1 MGNFLLRRLLL
12 LIPVLWGVAT
22 LVFLLLHFI
31 PGDPVDLMLGDS
43 ALGTDRETLRDQ
55 LGLNDPLIVQYLRY
69 FGDLLQG
76 DWGTSLFSKKP
87 VFEEIM
93 ERVPATMELM
103 LGAMVVTIL
112 VAMPL
117 GLIAAVNKSTWI
129 DQGAMIFSLLG
140 VSIPNFWLGPML
152 ILLFSIHFDL
162 LPVNERGGLEHLIL
176 PALTLG
182 TSLASILARI
192 TRSSVVETLQA
203 EYIRTARSKGISEL
217 RILFRHALRN
227 ALIPI
232 VTVIGLQ
239 VGVLLSGAIITEAIF
254 DWPGLGNLLISAINS
269 RNYPLV
275 QGCVLFIAGSYVMV
289 NLVIDL
295 LYACL
300 LYTSDAAD
308 E

>member
-1 MGNFLLRRLLL
+1 MGNFLLRRILL

-43 ALGTDRETLRDQ
+43 ALGTDRESLRNQ

-103 LGAMVVTIL
+103 FGAMVVTIL

-117 GLIAAVNKSTWI
+117 GLIAAVSKGTWI

-192 TRSSVVETLQA
+192 TRSSVVETLEA

-295 LYACL
+295 LYAYL
-300 LYTSDAAD
+300 DPRIRLS
-308 E
+308 

>member
-1 MGNFLLRRLLL
+1 MLRRLLL

-69 FGDLLQG
+69 FGDLLHG

-117 GLIAAVNKSTWI
+117 GLIAAVNKGTWI

-140 VSIPNFWLGPML
+140 VSLPNFWLGPML

-295 LYACL
+295 LYAYL
-300 LYTSDAAD
+300 DPRIRLS
-308 E
+308 

>member
-1 MGNFLLRRLLL
+1 LLL

-69 FGDLLQG
+69 FGDLLKG

-117 GLIAAVNKSTWI
+117 GLIAAVNKGTWI

-182 TSLASILARI
+182 TSLAAILARI

-227 ALIPI
+227 ALVPI

-295 LYACL
+295 LYAYL
-300 LYTSDAAD
+300 DPRIRLS
-308 E
+308 

>member
-117 GLIAAVNKSTWI
+117 GLIAAVNKGTWI

-217 RILFRHALRN
+217 RILFRHALQN

-295 LYACL
+295 LYAYL
-300 LYTSDAAD
+300 DPRIRLS
-308 E
+308 

>member
-55 LGLNDPLIVQYLRY
+55 LGLNEPLIAQYLRY

-103 LGAMVVTIL
+103 FGAMVVTIL

-117 GLIAAVNKSTWI
+117 GLIAAVNKGTWI

-295 LYACL
+295 LYAYL
-300 LYTSDAAD
+300 DPRIRLS
-308 E
+308 

>member
-1 MGNFLLRRLLL
+1 MGSFLLRRLLL

-31 PGDPVDLMLGDS
+31 PGDPVDLLLGDS

-55 LGLNDPLIVQYLRY
+55 MGLNDPLIVQYLRY

-87 VFEEIM
+87 VFDEIL
-93 ERVPATMELM
+93 ERVPASMELM
-103 LGAMVVTIL
+103 FGAMVVTIL

-117 GLIAAVNKSTWI
+117 GLIAAVNKGSWI

-192 TRSSVVETLQA
+192 TRSSVVESLET

-289 NLVIDL
+289 NLAIDL
-295 LYACL
+295 LYAYL
-300 LYTSDAAD
+300 DPRIRLS
-308 E
+308 

>member
-103 LGAMVVTIL
+103 FGAMVVTIL

-117 GLIAAVNKSTWI
+117 GLIAAVNKGTWI

-140 VSIPNFWLGPML
+140 VSLPNFWLGPML
-152 ILLFSIHFDL
+152 ILLLSIHFDL

-203 EYIRTARSKGISEL
+203 EYIRTARSKGISGL

-295 LYACL
+295 LYAYL
-300 LYTSDAAD
+300 DPRIRLS
-308 E
+308 

>member
-1 MGNFLLRRLLL
+1 MGYFLLRRLLL

-55 LGLNDPLIVQYLRY
+55 LGLNDHLIVQYLRY

-112 VAMPL
+112 SAMPL
-117 GLIAAVNKSTWI
+117 GLIAAVNKGTWI

-295 LYACL
+295 LYAYL
-300 LYTSDAAD
+300 DPRIRLS
-308 E
+308 

>member
-43 ALGTDRETLRDQ
+43 ALGTDRETLRAQ
-55 LGLNDPLIVQYLRY
+55 LGLNDPLIVHYLRY
-69 FGDLLQG
+69 FGYLLQG

-103 LGAMVVTIL
+103 FGAMVVTIL

-117 GLIAAVNKSTWI
+117 GLIAAVNKGTWI

-295 LYACL
+295 LYAYL
-300 LYTSDAAD
+300 DPRIRLS
-308 E
+308 

>member
-31 PGDPVDLMLGDS
+31 PGDPIDLMLGDS

-87 VFEEIM
+87 VFEEIL

-103 LGAMVVTIL
+103 FGAMVVTIL

-117 GLIAAVNKSTWI
+117 GLIAAVNKGTWI

-295 LYACL
+295 LYAYL
-300 LYTSDAAD
+300 DPRIRLS
-308 E
+308 

>member
-1 MGNFLLRRLLL
+1 
-12 LIPVLWGVAT
+12 
-22 LVFLLLHFI
+22 
-31 PGDPVDLMLGDS
+31 
-43 ALGTDRETLRDQ
+43 
-55 LGLNDPLIVQYLRY
+55 
-69 FGDLLQG
+69 
-76 DWGTSLFSKKP
+76 
-87 VFEEIM
+87 
-93 ERVPATMELM
+93 
-103 LGAMVVTIL
+103 
-112 VAMPL
+112 
-117 GLIAAVNKSTWI
+117 
-129 DQGAMIFSLLG
+129 MIFSLLG

-162 LPVNERGGLEHLIL
+162 LPVNERGGFEHLIL

-239 VGVLLSGAIITEAIF
+239 VGVLLSGAIITEAIC

-295 LYACL
+295 LYAYL
-300 LYTSDAAD
+300 DPRIRLS
-308 E
+308 

>member
-43 ALGTDRETLRDQ
+43 ALGTDREILRDQ

-103 LGAMVVTIL
+103 LGAIVVTIL

-117 GLIAAVNKSTWI
+117 GLIAAVNKGTWI

-295 LYACL
+295 LYAYL
-300 LYTSDAAD
+300 DPRIRLS
-308 E
+308 

>member
-1 MGNFLLRRLLL
+1 LGNFLLRRLLL

-55 LGLNDPLIVQYLRY
+55 LGLNEPLIAQYLRY

-103 LGAMVVTIL
+103 FGAMVVTIL

-117 GLIAAVNKSTWI
+117 GLIAAVNKGTWI

-295 LYACL
+295 LYAYL
-300 LYTSDAAD
+300 DPRIRLS
-308 E
+308 

>member
-69 FGDLLQG
+69 FGDLLLG

-117 GLIAAVNKSTWI
+117 GLIAAVNKGSWI

-289 NLVIDL
+289 NLIIDL
-295 LYACL
+295 LYAYL
-300 LYTSDAAD
+300 DPRIRLS
-308 E
+308 

>member
-103 LGAMVVTIL
+103 LGAIVVTIL

-117 GLIAAVNKSTWI
+117 GLIAAVNKGTWI

-295 LYACL
+295 LYAYL
-300 LYTSDAAD
+300 DPRIRLS
-308 E
+308 

>member
-31 PGDPVDLMLGDS
+31 TGDPVDLMLGDS

-117 GLIAAVNKSTWI
+117 GLIAAVNKGTWI

-295 LYACL
+295 LYAYL
-300 LYTSDAAD
+300 DPRIRLS
-308 E
+308 

>member
-12 LIPVLWGVAT
+12 LIPVLWGVVT

-31 PGDPVDLMLGDS
+31 PGDPIDLMLGDS

-55 LGLNDPLIVQYLRY
+55 LGLNDPLIIQYIRY

-87 VFEEIM
+87 VFDEIM

-103 LGAMVVTIL
+103 FGAMVVTIL

-117 GLIAAVNKSTWI
+117 GLIAAVKKGTWI
-129 DQGAMIFSLLG
+129 DQGSMIFSLLG

-217 RILFRHALRN
+217 RILLRHALRN

-239 VGVLLSGAIITEAIF
+239 IGVLLSGAIITEAIF

-295 LYACL
+295 LYAYL
-300 LYTSDAAD
+300 DPRIRLS
-308 E
+308 

>member
-31 PGDPVDLMLGDS
+31 PGDPIDLMLGDS

-55 LGLNDPLIVQYLRY
+55 LGLNDTLIIQYIRY
-69 FGDLLQG
+69 FGDLLRG

-103 LGAMVVTIL
+103 FGAMVVTIL

-117 GLIAAVNKSTWI
+117 GLIAAVKKGTWI
-129 DQGAMIFSLLG
+129 DQGSMIFSLLG

-192 TRSSVVETLQA
+192 TRSSVVDTLQA

-217 RILFRHALRN
+217 RILLRHALRN

-239 VGVLLSGAIITEAIF
+239 IGVLLSGAIITEAIF

-295 LYACL
+295 LYAYL
-300 LYTSDAAD
+300 DPRIRLS
-308 E
+308 

>member
-1 MGNFLLRRLLL
+1 MLRRLLL

-87 VFEEIM
+87 VFKEIM

-103 LGAMVVTIL
+103 FGAMVVTIL

-117 GLIAAVNKSTWI
+117 GLIAAVNKGTWI

-295 LYACL
+295 LYAYL
-300 LYTSDAAD
+300 DPRIRLS
-308 E
+308 

>member
-1 MGNFLLRRLLL
+1 LGNFLLRRLLL

-87 VFEEIM
+87 VFDEIM

-103 LGAMVVTIL
+103 FGAMVVTIL

-117 GLIAAVNKSTWI
+117 GLIAAVNKGTWI

-295 LYACL
+295 LYAYL
-300 LYTSDAAD
+300 DPRIRLS
-308 E
+308 

>member
-22 LVFLLLHFI
+22 LVFLLLHLI
-31 PGDPVDLMLGDS
+31 PGDPIDLMLGDS

-55 LGLNDPLIVQYLRY
+55 LGLNDPLIIQYIRY

-103 LGAMVVTIL
+103 FGAMVVTIL

-117 GLIAAVNKSTWI
+117 GLIAAVKKGTWI
-129 DQGAMIFSLLG
+129 DQGSMIFSLLG

-217 RILFRHALRN
+217 RILLRHALRN

-239 VGVLLSGAIITEAIF
+239 IGVLLSGAIITEAIF

-289 NLVIDL
+289 NLMIDL
-295 LYACL
+295 LYAYL
-300 LYTSDAAD
+300 DPRIRLS
-308 E
+308 

>member
-31 PGDPVDLMLGDS
+31 PGDPIDLMLGDS

-55 LGLNDPLIVQYLRY
+55 LGLNDPLIIQYIRY

-103 LGAMVVTIL
+103 FGAMVVTIL

-117 GLIAAVNKSTWI
+117 GLIAAVKKGTWI
-129 DQGAMIFSLLG
+129 DQGSMIFSLLG

-217 RILFRHALRN
+217 RILLRHALRN

-239 VGVLLSGAIITEAIF
+239 IGVLLSGAIITEAIF

-295 LYACL
+295 LYAYLDPCIRL
-300 LYTSDAAD
+300 S
-308 E
+308 

>member
-117 GLIAAVNKSTWI
+117 GLIAAVNKGTWI

-140 VSIPNFWLGPML
+140 VSLPNFWLGPML
-152 ILLFSIHFDL
+152 ILLLSIHFDL

-295 LYACL
+295 LYAYL
-300 LYTSDAAD
+300 DPRIRLS
-308 E
+308 

>member
-117 GLIAAVNKSTWI
+117 GLIAAVNKGSWI

-295 LYACL
+295 LYAYL
-300 LYTSDAAD
+300 DPRIRLS
-308 E
+308 

>member
-93 ERVPATMELM
+93 ERVPATIELM
-103 LGAMVVTIL
+103 FGAMVVTIL

-117 GLIAAVNKSTWI
+117 GLIAAVNKGTWI

-140 VSIPNFWLGPML
+140 VSLPNFWLGPML

-295 LYACL
+295 LYAYL
-300 LYTSDAAD
+300 DPRIRLS
-308 E
+308 

>member
-117 GLIAAVNKSTWI
+117 GLIAAVNKGTWI

-152 ILLFSIHFDL
+152 ILLFSINFDL

-295 LYACL
+295 LYAYL
-300 LYTSDAAD
+300 DPRIRLS
-308 E
+308 

>member
-55 LGLNDPLIVQYLRY
+55 LGLNDPLVVQYLRY

-103 LGAMVVTIL
+103 FGAMVVTIL

-117 GLIAAVNKSTWI
+117 GLIAAVNKGTWI

-140 VSIPNFWLGPML
+140 VSLPNFWLGPML
-152 ILLFSIHFDL
+152 ILLLSIHFDL

-295 LYACL
+295 LYAYL
-300 LYTSDAAD
+300 DPRIRLS
-308 E
+308 

>member
-103 LGAMVVTIL
+103 FGAMVVTIL

-117 GLIAAVNKSTWI
+117 GLIAAVNKGSWI

-140 VSIPNFWLGPML
+140 VSLPNFWLGPML

-295 LYACL
+295 LYAYL
-300 LYTSDAAD
+300 DPRIRLS
-308 E
+308 

>member
-1 MGNFLLRRLLL
+1 LGNFLLRRLLL

-76 DWGTSLFSKKP
+76 DWRTSLFSKKP

-103 LGAMVVTIL
+103 FGAMVVTIL

-117 GLIAAVNKSTWI
+117 GLIAAVNKGTWI

-140 VSIPNFWLGPML
+140 VSLPNFWLGPML

-295 LYACL
+295 LYAYL
-300 LYTSDAAD
+300 DPRIRLS
-308 E
+308 

>member
-43 ALGTDRETLRDQ
+43 ALGTDRETLRNQ

-103 LGAMVVTIL
+103 FGAMFVTIL

-117 GLIAAVNKSTWI
+117 GLIAAVNKGTWI

-140 VSIPNFWLGPML
+140 VSLPNFWLGPML
-152 ILLFSIHFDL
+152 ILLLSIHFDL

-295 LYACL
+295 LYAYL
-300 LYTSDAAD
+300 DPRIRLS
-308 E
+308 

>member
-55 LGLNDPLIVQYLRY
+55 LGLNDPLIIQYLRY

-117 GLIAAVNKSTWI
+117 GLIAAVNKGTWI

-295 LYACL
+295 LYAYL
-300 LYTSDAAD
+300 DPRIRLS
-308 E
+308 

>member
-43 ALGTDRETLRDQ
+43 ALGTDRETLRNQ

-103 LGAMVVTIL
+103 FGAMVVTIL

-117 GLIAAVNKSTWI
+117 GLIAAVNKGTWI

-140 VSIPNFWLGPML
+140 VSLPNFWLGPML
-152 ILLFSIHFDL
+152 ILLLSIHFDL

-295 LYACL
+295 LYAYL
-300 LYTSDAAD
+300 DPRIRLS
-308 E
+308 

>member
-31 PGDPVDLMLGDS
+31 PGDPIDLMLGDS

-55 LGLNDPLIVQYLRY
+55 LGLNDPLIIQYIRY

-103 LGAMVVTIL
+103 FGAMVVTIL

-117 GLIAAVNKSTWI
+117 GLIAAVKKGTWI
-129 DQGAMIFSLLG
+129 DQGSMIFSLLG

-217 RILFRHALRN
+217 RILLRHALRN

-239 VGVLLSGAIITEAIF
+239 IGVLLSGAIITEAIF

-295 LYACL
+295 LYAYL
-300 LYTSDAAD
+300 DPRIRLS
-308 E
+308 

>member
-1 MGNFLLRRLLL
+1 M
-12 LIPVLWGVAT
+12 IPVLWGVAT

-103 LGAMVVTIL
+103 FGAMVVTIL

-117 GLIAAVNKSTWI
+117 GLIAAVNKGTWI

-140 VSIPNFWLGPML
+140 VSLPNFWLGPML
-152 ILLFSIHFDL
+152 ILLLSIHFDL

-295 LYACL
+295 LYAYL
-300 LYTSDAAD
+300 DPRIRLS
-308 E
+308 

>member
-43 ALGTDRETLRDQ
+43 ALGTDREILRDQ
-55 LGLNDPLIVQYLRY
+55 LGLNDSLIVQYLRY

-117 GLIAAVNKSTWI
+117 GLIAAVNKGTWI

-295 LYACL
+295 LYAYL
-300 LYTSDAAD
+300 DPRIRLS
-308 E
+308 

>member
-1 MGNFLLRRLLL
+1 M
-12 LIPVLWGVAT
+12 
-22 LVFLLLHFI
+22 
-31 PGDPVDLMLGDS
+31 
-43 ALGTDRETLRDQ
+43 
-55 LGLNDPLIVQYLRY
+55 
-69 FGDLLQG
+69 
-76 DWGTSLFSKKP
+76 
-87 VFEEIM
+87 
-93 ERVPATMELM
+93 
-103 LGAMVVTIL
+103 
-112 VAMPL
+112 
-117 GLIAAVNKSTWI
+117 
-129 DQGAMIFSLLG
+129 
-140 VSIPNFWLGPML
+140 
-152 ILLFSIHFDL
+152 
-162 LPVNERGGLEHLIL
+162 
-176 PALTLG
+176 
-182 TSLASILARI
+182 ASILARI

-295 LYACL
+295 LYAYL
-300 LYTSDAAD
+300 DPRIRLS
-308 E
+308 